1 MAPPSDE
8 WEYVR
13 NIANWAPGRVWDPI
27 PVPDRLGSR
36 IGDPGLDT
44 YDLGSIRSGL
54 VTSVALG
61 EYLTAY

>member
-36 IGDPGLDT
+36 SGIQD
-44 YDLGSIRSGL
+44 SIRMIWDQY
-54 VTSVALG
+54 VVV
-61 EYLTAY
+61 